1 MYAIALALRHLRS
14 RAISWLTILVVALI
28 VATYMVIISVMEGFT
43 EHWMGKLRALASHME
58 ATVGGYRD
66 GIADPG
72 KCVESLRAI
81 QGIKAV
87 TYYLEVP
94 AVILFEQGDTV
105 GVVYGINLA
114 DEYAAGRFR
123 DLFSGLE
130 RFGTYEVEGRKIPG
144 CVIGSEWQKSYGL
157 RVGDTLTVLTRPF
170 DRDEP
175 RPKSFYIEAV
185 FSTGNPYLDRRAYVD
200 YRVLDGFLRA
210 GGRARG
216 LSVWV
221 EGDPDRPDLEEIRDR
236 ARMALE
242 TRTAADWGREGP
254 RLAAMV
260 EVKTWKERDHNLYY
274 AMKRENR
281 IMRFIMGFFL
291 VLVGVFIMCI
301 IWVLVTEKT
310 RDVGILRSVGATPAG
325 VASAFLAQG
334 IFIAL
339 FGCAAGVPLGLI
351 FISHINEIAG
361 AVGLDVFPQTQF
373 FVSSIPTRL
382 LASDVYL
389 IVALSFVVS
398 FLASLYPAV
407 KAARKDPI
415 EALRY
420 E

>member
-1 MYAIALALRHLRS
+1 MYIIALALRHLRA

-43 EHWMGKLRALASHME
+43 EHWMSKLRTLSSHMD

-66 GIADPG
+66 GIADPK
-72 KCVESLRAI
+72 KCVESLRAVD
-81 QGIKAV
+81 GIKAV

-94 AVILFEQGDTV
+94 AVVLFEQGDTV
-105 GVVYGINLA
+105 GIVYGINLA
-114 DEYAAGRFR
+114 EEYAAGRFR
-123 DLFSGLE
+123 DLFGGME
-130 RFGTYEVEGRKIPG
+130 QFGAYEVEGRKIPG
-144 CVIGSEWQKSYGL
+144 CVVGSEWRKSYGL
-157 RVGDTLTVLTRPF
+157 RVGDTLTILTRPF

-175 RPKSFYIEAV
+175 RPKSFYIEAF

-200 YRVLDGFLRA
+200 YRVLDGFLKA

-216 LSVWV
+216 LNLWV
-221 EGDPDRPDLEEIRDR
+221 EGEPDRSDLDLIRDR
-236 ARMALE
+236 ARAALE
-242 TRTAADWGREGP
+242 SRIASDWGPEGP
-254 RLAAMV
+254 KLAAML

-291 VLVGVFIMCI
+291 ALVGIFIMCI

-310 RDVGILRSVGATPAG
+310 RDIGVLRSVGATPAG

-334 IFIAL
+334 VFIAL

-351 FISHINEIAG
+351 FVRYINQIAE
-361 AVGLDVFPQTQF
+361 AFGLDVFPQAQF

-382 LASDVYL
+382 LASDVYF
-389 IVALSFVVS
+389 ITALSFAVS
-398 FLASLYPAV
+398 FLASLYPAAR
-407 KAARKDPI
+407 AATKDPI
-415 EALRY
+415 EALRH